1 MFKLRWDRYA
11 ILSHSLQHNPPQSN
25 AILFIEQMYIRKMAR
40 RKQSYTVNG
49 SYTVN
54 DTIYQNIPPVLS
66 EIEGCYQMGQKT
78 VREKKKTNSLWD
90 KNEF

>member
-1 MFKLRWDRYA
+1 MFKLRWARYT
-11 ILSHSLQHNPPQSN
+11 ILSHSLQHNLPQSN
-25 AILFIEQMYIRKMAR
+25 AILFIEQMYIRRMAH

-54 DTIYQNIPPVLS
+54 DTIYRNIPPVLS
-66 EIEGCYQMGQKT
+66 EIEGCYQMGHKT
-78 VREKKKTNSLWD
+78 AREKKTNSLWD